1 MLNKSQS
8 LRVYQEL
15 QENLDKLKK
24 NLSNGDNNQ
33 EQIVEIDAFSQLLLN
48 FSTDEQIAIATEI
61 HRELRLL
68 KTDLIFLNTIK
79 NPDKQAT
86 RRQTIQNRLTRI
98 SSFCGLL

>member
-15 QENLDKLKK
+15 QESLDKLKK
-24 NLSNGDNNQ
+24 NLSNGDNNL
-33 EQIVEIDAFSQLLLN
+33 EQISEIDAFSRLLLN

-79 NPDKQAT
+79 NPDKQTT

>member
-24 NLSNGDNNQ
+24 NLSNGDNNL
-33 EQIVEIDAFSQLLLN
+33 EKISEIDAFSQLLLN

-68 KTDLIFLNTIK
+68 KTDLIFLK
-79 NPDKQAT
+79 A
-86 RRQTIQNRLTRI
+86 
-98 SSFCGLL
+98 